1 MKTSITIAALC
12 CLLALGLSGCRNPDV
27 VSANIYL
34 FQQNDP
40 DRAMAQLEKALQ
52 ANPNDA
58 EAHYLLGQVYV
69 RKKLYPDM
77 LKEFDSSLAIKNKF
91 KSKIDSTK
99 NKIFF
104 SLYNSAVNDFNNS
117 KLDRAI
123 EDLKVAVMIEP
134 QDQQGWALLGKS
146 LIRNTQQDEAITA
159 LSKAVELD
167 PNFEVI
173 SDHVLLMQIYYEQGQ
188 LEEALNAATE
198 ILRFDESN
206 IDAVKVSAFC
216 YNALGQTEKALEYY
230 ENLLQD
236 QPDDADLVFNLGL
249 LYEDMGQYDEAVS
262 YLMKAFELNPTDLEA
277 VLHCAQVFL
286 EIKNDNMKAVECYE
300 KALEI
305 DPDNVGILNNL
316 GVALI
321 RAGEELDDQEL
332 INRGTAAIQRAASLK
347 EGN

>member
-40 DRAMAQLEKALQ
+40 DRAKEQLEKALL

-58 EAHYLLGQVYV
+58 EAHYLLGQVYS
-69 RKKLYPDM
+69 RKKMYPDM
-77 LKEFDSSLAIKNKF
+77 LNEFDASLAIKNKF

-104 SLYNSAVNDFNNS
+104 DLYNNAVNKFNN
-117 KLDRAI
+117 DNMDQAI
-123 EDLKVAVMIEP
+123 EDLKIAVMIEP

-146 LIRNTQQDEAITA
+146 YVRNTKFEDAIA
-159 LSKAVELD
+159 SLGKAVELD
-167 PNFEVI
+167 PNFEMLE
-173 SDHVLLMQIYYEQGQ
+173 DHVLLMQIYYEQGQ
-188 LEEALNAATE
+188 YEEALNSATE

-206 IDAVKVSAFC
+206 TDAVKVSAFC
-216 YNALGQTEKALEYY
+216 YNALGQTEKALGYY
-230 ENLLQD
+230 EDLLQE

-249 LYEDMGQYDEAVS
+249 LYEEMEQYDKAIANF
-262 YLMKAFELNPTDLEA
+262 MKAFELNPTDIEA
-277 VLHCAQVFL
+277 ILHCAQVYL
-286 EIKNDNMKAVECYE
+286 EIKQDNVKAVECYE

-305 DPDNVGILNNL
+305 NPDNPGILNNL
-316 GVALI
+316 GIALI
-321 RAGEELDDQEL
+321 RAGEELDDQEM
-332 INRGTAAIQRAASLK
+332 INRGTSTIERAASLK